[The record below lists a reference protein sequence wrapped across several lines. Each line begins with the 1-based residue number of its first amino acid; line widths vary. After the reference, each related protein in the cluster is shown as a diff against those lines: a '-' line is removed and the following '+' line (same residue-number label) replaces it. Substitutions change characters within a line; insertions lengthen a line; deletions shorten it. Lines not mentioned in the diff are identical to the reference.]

1 MHAVVLAIATAGGLG
16 RVPWA
21 PGTVASLAAVP
32 LVPGLG
38 WLAARAP
45 LAHAAVVVG
54 VAAVAAWAAGR
65 AELALGEH
73 DARCVVADEVSG
85 MVAGSCLVPA
95 TWTAAL
101 VLFVWFRVF
110 DVWKPPPVRLIDR
123 RWRGGLGVVGDDLV
137 AAVYA
142 GLATRAVL
150 AFA

>member
-1 MHAVVLAIATAGGLG
+1 MRTVALTIATAGGLG

-32 LVPGLG
+32 LVPGFG

-45 LAHAAVVVG
+45 LAHAAVVIG
-54 VAAVAAWAAGR
+54 VAVVAVWAAER
-65 AELALGEH
+65 AEAALGEH

-101 VLFVWFRVF
+101 LLFAWFRLF
-110 DVWKPPPVRLIDR
+110 DIWKPPPVRLIDR
-123 RWRGGLGVVGDDLV
+123 RWPGGVGVVGDDLV
-137 AAVYA
+137 AALYA
-142 GLATRAVL
+142 GLATRALL
-150 AFA
+150 ACV